1 MEKIKKAIT
10 QLFIDLLMGTL
21 RTSIFSVWIFSVFD
35 FGVIETLLI
44 AFLLSCIIYVVDI
57 NFLKLNTTSRFSIP
71 ILKKE
76 QTRIF
81 IRLLFAPILGYI
93 ALIGTTY
100 LIGKT
105 DLSSLSQ
112 AFQYCIYGV
121 FLFYTIIEILYI
133 LVKYWLQKKKSANQK
148 NYKTYLA
155 LFNDNYLPSSD
166 AEHFIKIINSLEADE
181 AEYNKIRTLL
191 ESIFKRLNK
200 KDIGLIPDELF
211 NGHGGPILQ
220 HVVSFMSNKEN
231 KGRVPDHVAYSMSF
245 IKQTT
250 SAFSHHY
257 EHKYSFHMNQA
268 CFMALLECLDYL
280 KMEVDKKG

>member
-1 MEKIKKAIT
+1 MEKIKKVIT

-21 RTSIFSVWIFSVFD
+21 RTSIFSLWIFSLFN
-35 FGVIETLLI
+35 FGVIETLMI
-44 AFLLSCIIYVVDI
+44 SFLLSCIIYVVDV

-71 ILKKE
+71 IIKKE

-105 DLSSLSQ
+105 DLSPESQ
-112 AFQYCIYGV
+112 AFQYFVYGV
-121 FLFYTIIEILYI
+121 FLFYSIIEILYI
-133 LVKYWLQKKKSANQK
+133 LVKYWLQKKKIANQK

-155 LFNDNYLPSSD
+155 LFNDKYLPSSD
-166 AEHFIKIINSLEADE
+166 VEYFIKIINSFELDE

-200 KDIGLIPDELF
+200 KDIGFIPDRLF
-211 NGHGGPILQ
+211 NSHGGPNLASVID
-220 HVVSFMSNKEN
+220 FFSNKEN
-231 KGRVPDHVAYSMSF
+231 KGRIPDHIVYSMSF
-245 IKQTT
+245 IKETT
-250 SAFSHHY
+250 SALSHHY

-280 KMEVDKKG
+280 KMEVDKKS